1 MKVKE
6 IMTTRV
12 VTVTRNTP
20 VPVIASLLRDNRISG
35 VPVVGRRRRGR
46 GPGQRV

>member
-12 VTVTRNTP
+12 VTVTRDTP
-20 VPVIASLLRDNRISG
+20 VPVIASLLLTTEWVCQDTPWPA
-35 VPVVGRRRRGR
+35 VPTPAG
-46 GPGQRV
+46 